1 MRKCKTSE
9 ATELAFGELVSTRLH
24 ALAGISATVTTLRM
38 RRKLNLALLEWRA
51 IGHLGSCGPLS
62 LKALAQRAGL
72 DKSYASRTVAALVAK
87 GAIVSARSE
96 EDGRGV
102 VLSLTDHGEALFRQ
116 GMRDA
121 LQRNRDL
128 LSPLSKRDRE
138 TLMTILDALAV
149 QAKQMLKEERL
160 VSSRSSSAASSP

>member
-1 MRKCKTSE
+1 MQKRKTAD
-9 ATELAFGELVSTRLH
+9 ATTLAFGELVSTRLH
-24 ALAGISATVTTLRM
+24 ALAGISASVTTLRM

-51 IGHLGSCGPLS
+51 IGHLGSVGPLS

-102 VLSLTDHGEALFRQ
+102 VLSLTDHGEALYRQ
-116 GMRDA
+116 GMQDA
-121 LQRNRDL
+121 LQRNSDL
-128 LSPLSKRDRE
+128 LSPLSQHDRE
-138 TLMTILDALAV
+138 ILIAILDVLAIR
-149 QAKQMLKEERL
+149 AKQMLQEERL
-160 VSSRSSSAASSP
+160 VSSAAP